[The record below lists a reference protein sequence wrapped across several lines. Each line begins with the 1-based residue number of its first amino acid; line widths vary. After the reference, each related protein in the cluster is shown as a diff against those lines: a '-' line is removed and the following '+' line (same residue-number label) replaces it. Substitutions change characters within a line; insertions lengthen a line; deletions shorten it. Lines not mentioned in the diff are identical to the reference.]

1 MWQISIIF
9 SLVVFNY
16 HAFAAIEF
24 KNNGYDNLMVSI
36 HPDVSPNTD
45 EDARKIIDGI
55 KHFIGDGSQTLYY
68 ATGGLAF
75 IRSVNI
81 LLPSQW
87 NYNVTEFTDEYF
99 YEDGLI
105 RVDNPNPLYQDSPYT
120 SQLGG
125 CGSLGE
131 YMHLTP
137 NYLTH
142 INQESDT
149 TFGPHNNIFVHEWAK
164 LRYLSFS
171 FYWKIFLVKLS

>member
-1 MWQISIIF
+1 MWLISIIF

-16 HAFAAIEF
+16 HTFAAVEF
-24 KNNGYDNLMVSI
+24 QNNGYNNLMVSI
-36 HPDVSPNTD
+36 HPDVSANT
-45 EDARKIIDGI
+45 EQAARQIIDGI
-55 KHFIGDGSQTLYY
+55 KNFIGDGSQTLYS
-68 ATGGLAF
+68 ATEGLAF

-105 RVDNPNPLYQDSPYT
+105 RVDNPNPLHQDSPYT
-120 SQLGG
+120 LQLGG
-125 CGSLGE
+125 CGSMGE

-149 TFGPHNNIFVHEWAK
+149 TFGPHDNIFVHEWAR
-164 LRYLSFS
+164 LR
-171 FYWKIFLVKLS
+171 

>member
-1 MWQISIIF
+1 MWLISIIF

-24 KNNGYDNLMVSI
+24 KNNGYNNLMVSI
-36 HPDVSPNTD
+36 HPDVSANT
-45 EDARKIIDGI
+45 EEAAQQIIDGI
-55 KHFIGDGSQTLYY
+55 KNFIGDGSQTLYS
-68 ATGGLAF
+68 ATEGLAF

-105 RVDNPNPLYQDSPYT
+105 RVDNPNPLHQDSPYT
-120 SQLGG
+120 LQLGG
-125 CGSLGE
+125 CGSMGE

-149 TFGPHNNIFVHEWAK
+149 KFGPHDNIFVHEWAK
-164 LRYLSFS
+164 LR
-171 FYWKIFLVKLS
+171 